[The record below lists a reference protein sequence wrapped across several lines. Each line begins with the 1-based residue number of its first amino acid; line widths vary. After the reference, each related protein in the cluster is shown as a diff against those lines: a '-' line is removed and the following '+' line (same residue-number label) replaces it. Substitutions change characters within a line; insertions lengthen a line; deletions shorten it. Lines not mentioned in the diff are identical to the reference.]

1 MIQENFWIYFIAFC
15 ISGYVF
21 THPMEKLE
29 NFKRKQL
36 LFGLIA
42 MVLGIVILSLPEK
55 HLFLTEAICMVIGC
69 GMMAMMLHTCW
80 DVSWS
85 VAIYNMIWGIAI
97 WEVLIEG
104 SSMLILLR
112 RMYRPNVWGE
122 KLIIVAVYV
131 LAYLLCWFTLAK
143 WMPMGRKP
151 ALGPRQM
158 SLSLLLF
165 AIINMLSFHER
176 IGGATV
182 LPHEWGY
189 YYLTQMICIV
199 VLYLE
204 SELFKKSQ
212 LKQENEL
219 LDFLYKTQQEQ
230 YKISKENI
238 AIINQKCHD
247 LKHQIHALRT
257 ADKEELDR
265 YLGEIEESVEI
276 YEAIVKT
283 GNDVFDTILTE
294 KSLYCKNRGI
304 VVSCVADGSQLG
316 FIDTIDLYA
325 ILGNAMDNAIEAV
338 EKFEEKE
345 KRQIDVMIYRQHNFL
360 VMNIINPMSEQLIYE
375 DGLPLTKKA
384 DKFSHGFGLRS
395 IRQIL
400 RKYEGYLNVSEED
413 GCFSLKMLIP
423 IQLKVTT

>member
-1 MIQENFWIYFIAFC
+1 MIQENFWTYFIAFY

-36 LFGLIA
+36 LFGMSA
-42 MVLGIVILSLPEK
+42 MVLGIVILNLPEK
-55 HLFLTEAICMVIGC
+55 HLLLTEAICMVIGC
-69 GMMAMMLHTCW
+69 VLMTIMLHACW

-85 VAIYNMIWGIAI
+85 VAIYNMIWGIAV

-112 RMYRPNVWGE
+112 RMYRPDVCGE
-122 KLIIVAVYV
+122 KLIIVTSYV
-131 LAYLLCWFTLAK
+131 LAYLLCWFTIAR
-143 WMPMGRKP
+143 WMPMGRKT

-176 IGGATV
+176 IGVTTV

-247 LKHQIHALRT
+247 LKHQIRALRT

-294 KSLYCKNRGI
+294 KSLYCKNHGI

-360 VMNIINPMSEQLIYE
+360 VMNIMNPMSEQLIYE
-375 DGLPLTKKA
+375 DGLPLTRKA

>member
-1 MIQENFWIYFIAFC
+1 MILENFWIYLIAFWV
-15 ISGYVF
+15 SGYVF
-21 THPMEKLE
+21 SYPMEKLE

-36 LFGLIA
+36 IYGLVAIL
-42 MVLGIVILSLPEK
+42 LGTVILHLPEK
-55 HLFLTEAICMVIGC
+55 NLLLTEAIFMLIGC
-69 GMMAMMLHTCW
+69 MLMTLMMHTCW

-85 VAIYNMIWGIAI
+85 VAIYNVIWAI
-97 WEVLIEG
+97 SIWQVVIEG

-112 RMYRPNVWGE
+112 RMYRPDANGE
-122 KLIIVAVYV
+122 QLIIIGTYL
-131 LAYLLCWFTLAK
+131 LAYFMCGATIAK
-143 WMPMGRKP
+143 WMPVGRKSR
-151 ALGPRQM
+151 LGPRQM
-158 SLSLLLF
+158 SLSILLF
-165 AIINMLSFHER
+165 GIINMLSFHER
-176 IGGATV
+176 IGVTTV
-182 LPHEWGY
+182 LPYEWGY

-212 LKQENEL
+212 LKQEKEL

-230 YKISKENI
+230 YKISRETI
-238 AIINQKCHD
+238 ALINQKSHD
-247 LKHQIHALRT
+247 LKHQIRALRN
-257 ADKEELDR
+257 ANKEELDR

-283 GNDVFDTILTE
+283 GNDAFDTILTE
-294 KSLYCKNRGI
+294 KSLYCKNHGI
-304 VVSCVADGSQLG
+304 VVSCVADGSQMG

-338 EKFEEKE
+338 EKIEEKE

-360 VMNIINPMSEQLIYE
+360 VMNIINPLSEQLIYE

-400 RKYEGYLNVSEED
+400 RKYEGFLNISEED

>member
-1 MIQENFWIYFIAFC
+1 
-15 ISGYVF
+15 
-21 THPMEKLE
+21 MEKLE

-36 LFGLIA
+36 IFGLIA
-42 MVLGIVILSLPEK
+42 MVLGIVILHLPEK
-55 HLFLTEAICMVIGC
+55 HLLLTEAICMVIGC
-69 GMMAMMLHTCW
+69 SLMTVMLHTCW

-85 VAIYNMIWGIAI
+85 VAIYNMIWGISI

-112 RMYRPNVWGE
+112 RMYRPDVYGE
-122 KLIIVAVYV
+122 KLIIVAAYV
-131 LAYLLCWFTLAK
+131 LAYLLCWFTIAR
-143 WMPMGRKP
+143 WMPMGRKT

-176 IGGATV
+176 IGVTTV

-375 DGLPLTKKA
+375 DGLPLTRKA